1 MKGFAVLGKVCHTG
15 ATIQSSMAQS
25 QMRDSR
31 ERVLVVSSGTVIRVC
46 LTLLAIVI
54 LYIIK
59 DIVALLC
66 AALFLAAL
74 IDPFADYFEKHRV
87 PRGLAVLLVYILG
100 IAALVTAIV
109 LLLPPVIAELKTV
122 STVFAPLLPQVFGAN
137 ADLSFLLQGS
147 ITETVTKFIDTLRGS
162 GISAAV
168 PQLLAISSTAFGA
181 IAAII
186 VVLILAFYLVS
197 EKEALVKALTAVTPP
212 DYQSFVS
219 HAAMKMRARL
229 GAWLRGELSLMTA
242 IFLLTYIALS
252 VIGIPYAIVLAL
264 LAGLFEVIPFIG
276 PLLAGIPAVI
286 FAFAIS
292 PVHGIITMLAYVLIQ
307 VLEGNVLV
315 PKIMQRAT
323 GLNPIITLL
332 VVLIGLRLGGIVGA
346 ILSIP
351 LANAAAVFIEEAFRE
366 RKARNA

>member
-1 MKGFAVLGKVCHTG
+1 
-15 ATIQSSMAQS
+15 MAQS
-25 QMRDSR
+25 QIKDSR

-46 LTLLAIVI
+46 LTLLAIVVI
-54 LYIIK
+54 YLIR
-59 DIVALLC
+59 DIVALFC

-74 IDPFADYFEKHRV
+74 IDPFADFFEDHKV
-87 PRGLAVLLVYILG
+87 PRGLAVLLVYIVG
-100 IAALVTAIV
+100 IVALASAIV
-109 LLLPPVIAELKTV
+109 LLLPPVLSELKTV
-122 STVFAPLLPQVFGAN
+122 STIFAPLLPQVFGQN
-137 ADLSFLLQGS
+137 ADLSVILQGS
-147 ITETVTKFIDTLRGS
+147 VTESVTKFINTLRGS

-168 PQLLAISSTAFGA
+168 PQLLAIGSTAFGA
-181 IAAII
+181 IAALL

-197 EKEALVKALTAVTPP
+197 EKEALVKALSSVTPD

-219 HAAMKMRARL
+219 QAAMKIRVRL
-229 GAWLRGELSLMTA
+229 GAWLRGELMLMTS

-252 VIGIPYAIVLAL
+252 LIGIPYAIVLAL
-264 LAGLFEVIPFIG
+264 LAGLFEIIPFVG
-276 PLLAGIPAVI
+276 PLLAGIPSVI
-286 FAFAIS
+286 LAFAIS
-292 PVHGIITMLAYVLIQ
+292 PILGVVTILAYILIQ

-351 LANAAAVFIEEAFRE
+351 LANAAAVFIQEVYRE
-366 RKARNA
+366 RKSHLA